1 MYLTGPSVRSS
12 LPSVS
17 SGQPSVATLNA
28 SSTATAGESRP
39 DLASPVPPS
48 ISAQTVSRSTAV
60 SRTSLF
66 QLGAQPGS
74 GEPNKPRPFAGPVDN
89 VADRLKRE
97 AEISRLKARDAEVR
111 AHEMAHL
118 SAAGGHALGGPQY
131 DYKTGPD
138 GKQYAVGGRVRIDVS
153 EVVGDPAA
161 TILKARTIRR
171 AALAPS
177 KPSGQDHRVAARAA
191 AMEAR
196 AQRELHQKGTAAAN
210 RVIENPFS
218 TRQNPSVHA
227 GREEPFIPAL
237 TRQTNKER
245 HMILTSLRDDT
256 QHIVPAMLSADL
268 ESSNNDEVLAA
279 RLRAFSVESIGCLNC
294 GAEHEGR
301 SY

>member
-1 MYLTGPSVRSS
+1 MSVYLTGPSIRPS

-17 SGQPSVATLNA
+17 TGQPSVATLNA
-28 SSTATAGESRP
+28 SSRATAGESRP
-39 DLASPVPPS
+39 DLASPIPPS
-48 ISAQTVSRSTAV
+48 ILAQAVNRPTTVSGA
-60 SRTSLF
+60 SLF
-66 QLGAQPGS
+66 QQGGQAGS
-74 GEPNKPRPFAGPVDN
+74 GEPNEVNPFAGPVDN
-89 VADRLKRE
+89 VADRMKRE

-196 AQRELHQKGTAAAN
+196 AQRELHQKGTSAAN
-210 RVIENPFS
+210 RGIENPFS
-218 TRQNPSVHA
+218 TRENPSMTA
-227 GREEPFIPAL
+227 DPAKPSIPAL
-237 TRQTNKER
+237 THQSNNER
-245 HMILTSLRDDT
+245 HMVLTSRRDDT
-256 QHIVPAMLSADL
+256 QHIAPAMPVADL
-268 ESSNNDEVLAA
+268 ESSNNNEVLAA

-294 GAEHEGR
+294 GSEH
-301 SY
+301 